1 NVKALK
7 ERWLESAGQFEI
19 DLKRKVDAGELEPI
33 ALANVIAGKTITGES
48 PPAGSRSGKD
58 MMDNLRMVLDTIA
71 GIEQKLME
79 VRIAENEAT
88 ASFAHGVASFGSG
101 FAVFV
106 GIIIVL
112 VLIRKL
118 MGQLGEEPAEL
129 RGVAQDVADGN
140 LSVSFSKIVQSTTG
154 TLANSFFNMVTNL
167 KNLLL
172 DISKHSASTADKSIV
187 LSETLQEVKELTDLM
202 KNQTETIASA
212 SSQASS
218 NMTNIAASTEEMST
232 SVASVAA
239 SIEEMSATSNEISR
253 NCQLESEIAQNAN
266 QQSVS
271 TNNIMKELEVS
282 ASEIGKVLDVI
293 KDIADQTNLLALN
306 ATIEAASAGDA
317 GKGFAVVASEVK
329 ELARQTALAID
340 QIGSQIASMREN
352 TGKSVTAIGE
362 ITGIIEEV
370 NSISQTIVSAVE
382 EQSATIN
389 EISNNVNSVNLAS
402 AEVSSSIQESASGLT
417 EISTTIAEFS
427 ESTSNISAKMG
438 DSEKH
443 VVELS
448 AIANELKT
456 SVGKF
461 KV

>member
-48 PPAGSRSGKD
+48 PPAGSQSGKD

-79 VRIAENEAT
+79 GRITANEAS
-88 ASFAHGVASFGSG
+88 ANFALGVASFGSG

-112 VLIRKL
+112 VLISKL

-140 LSVSFSKIVQSTTG
+140 LTVSFSKIVQSTTG

-167 KNLLL
+167 KNLLV
-172 DISKHSASTADKSIV
+172 DISKHSSSTADKSSV
-187 LSETLQEVKELTDLM
+187 LATTLQEVKLLTDTM
-202 KNQTETIASA
+202 NNQTESIATA

-218 NMTNIAASTEEMST
+218 NMSNIAASTEEMST

-402 AEVSSSIQESASGLT
+402 AEVSSSIQESAAGLT

-438 DSEKH
+438 DSEQH

-448 AIANELKT
+448 AIADELKA
-456 SVGKF
+456 SVGVF